1 MQIDPSLRQSQI
13 QTTQVTTSQK
23 PQHATPT
30 NFWTQMPTNARRRN
44 DADRPKFTSRPPTPA
59 RRRRS
64 AEEARSSTR
73 KRTSACARK
82 HAAWE
87 EHTTTSADVPS
98 ELRIAPRQSAVE
110 TGDSVGTEPKV
121 SANVRNLSTSEGRR
135 KI

>member
-1 MQIDPSLRQSQI
+1 MG
-13 QTTQVTTSQK
+13 
-23 PQHATPT
+23 TPT
-30 NFWTQMPTNARRRN
+30 NFWTQMPMNARRRN
-44 DADRPKFTSRPPTPA
+44 GADRPKFTSKPPTHA

-73 KRTSACARK
+73 KRTSVCVRK

-98 ELRIAPRQSAVE
+98 ELRTALKQSAVE

-121 SANVRNLSTSEGRR
+121 SANVRNPSTSERRR